1 MKEKKKSLKKIG
13 IASLASLAVIA
24 GSFGATWAY
33 YSDGQSLENPFTTP
47 HSGAAV
53 VEEFDPDSSFLP
65 GETVPKKVAFQ
76 NTGDMDLY
84 LRVKI
89 PPKEGW
95 FTPAQGGN
103 PVQEN
108 EKLLTDQVI
117 KEWTK
122 YWGAEDTKNGVWTEG
137 EEWITIGEYRYYKK
151 ILPKGETTENILESI
166 KLNPEVS
173 NDRHAANY
181 SDQIYKLTFDA
192 EAVPVYDD
200 GQSGVEEEWKVR
212 VEQKP
217 DGSLKWSPA
226 GS

>member
-1 MKEKKKSLKKIG
+1 MNAEKKKALKKIG
-13 IASLASLAVIA
+13 IVSLACLAVIA

-33 YSDGQSLENPFTTP
+33 YSDGQSLENPLTTP

-89 PPKEGW
+89 PPAEGW
-95 FTPAQGGN
+95 FTPSQGG
-103 PVQEN
+103 PAQEN
-108 EKLLTDQVI
+108 QKLRTDQVI
-117 KEWTK
+117 KEWTE
-122 YWGAEDTKNGVWTEG
+122 YWGAEDTGNGGWADGTE
-137 EEWITIGEYRYYKK
+137 WVTVGEYRYYKK
-151 ILPKGETTENILESI
+151 VLPKGETTNNILESI
-166 KLNPEVS
+166 KLSPEVS

-200 GQSGVEEEWKVR
+200 GQSGVEEEWNIKVT
-212 VEQKP
+212 KGA
-217 DGSLKWSPA
+217 DGSLTWSA